1 MRRYAGAGVL
11 VLFAGAALLST
22 HVRAQAGAAEASGRL
37 PREWRHWKYF
47 RAIRLPET
55 SAPRLVALLVPRRV
69 YARADDGLADLRI
82 IDENGNEVPYTRITF
97 SGASR
102 TTFLPSH
109 KFESHYV
116 AGRYTD
122 FVIDLG
128 PRPVHCNFLSV
139 TATATA
145 ANLAVLAEID
155 SSDDGIHWPEVRKSA
170 ALFGSEAVSVSR
182 NPVLHFPETTA
193 RFLRLRIFYPKGKF
207 SIRTMAA
214 GNLQR
219 TPADRIAIT
228 QSLPPSASSTRSTTM
243 WNITLDAAIPADQA
257 DFETTQTEFSR
268 RALIFTSQHGGRWN
282 RAGLGMI
289 SRVVRDGERESTLSV
304 GFPAVRSRLWRVELE
319 NESDPPLAGVKL
331 RLSMMP
337 QRIIFRQRPGRA
349 YLLLYGQSEA
359 SQPSY
364 DLAETV
370 PENDLR
376 AAPLVAS
383 VEAEQTNLA
392 WVDPRPWTEKH
403 ASVLWLATIVA
414 VLILGLAAVRAI
426 RRPA

>member
-1 MRRYAGAGVL
+1 M
-11 VLFAGAALLST
+11 VLFAAAAFLST
-22 HVRAQAGAAEASGRL
+22 HARAQLGAPEGSGRL
-37 PREWRHWKYF
+37 PQAWRYWKYF
-47 RAIRLPET
+47 REIRLPET
-55 SAPRLVALLVPRRV
+55 SAPRLVALLVSRRV

-82 IDENGNEVPYTRITF
+82 IDESGNEVPYAKITF
-97 SGASR
+97 AGASH
-102 TTFLPSH
+102 TTFLPSR
-109 KFESHYV
+109 KLESHYV

-128 PRPVHCNFLSV
+128 PRPVRCNFLSV

-155 SSDDGIHWPEVRKSA
+155 SSDDGSHWREVRKSA
-170 ALFGSEAVSVSR
+170 ALFGSEARGVSR
-182 NPVLHFPETTA
+182 NPVLHFPETSA
-193 RFLRLRIFYPKGKF
+193 RFVRLRIFYPKGKF

-214 GNLQR
+214 GNLQE
-219 TPADRIAIT
+219 TPADRVPIT
-228 QSLPPSASSTRSTTM
+228 QLLAPSASSTRATTV
-243 WNITLDAAIPADQA
+243 WNITLDGPIPADQA
-257 DFETTQTEFSR
+257 YFETTQAEFSR
-268 RALIFTSQHGGRWN
+268 RALIFTSAHGGRWN

-289 SRVVRDGERESTLSV
+289 SRFLRDGERESTLSV
-304 GFPAVRSRLWRVELE
+304 AFPAIRSRLWRVELE
-319 NESDPPLAGVKL
+319 NESNPPLAGVKL
-331 RLSMMP
+331 RLSMTP

-403 ASVLWLATIVA
+403 AAVLWLATIVA
-414 VLILGLAAVRAI
+414 VLILGLATIRAI